1 MRRTLFTLAVTA
13 SLGLGSYA
21 AGCSSTTGSG
31 FGDDDGGNSDGGR
44 SCGITGCSDPDSGD
58 GQRGCIN
65 LECQRQ
71 NCTSG
76 PLTSV
81 SGKVFDPKGEVP
93 LYNVVVYIPNSEPK
107 PITHGATCETCGS
120 TAVNPVGEA
129 VLTNTKGEFT
139 IPNAPVGDDIPLVIQ
154 VGKWRRELKIKVE
167 ACKDNKFTDPQKMRL
182 PRNKSEGEMPKMALT
197 TGGCDPFGCLFSR
210 LGIDKSEFTS
220 PSGNGNVHVYQGVG
234 GGNVQG
240 GGSPNPQSS
249 LWNDVNNLKKY
260 DIVLLSC
267 ECDEENGTKPA
278 AAKKAMRDYLN
289 AGGRVFATHYHYTWF
304 KNGEPDLAGLA
315 NWTGG
320 SSSAPYAVDQTF
332 PKGQALAEWLQVIGA
347 TPNKGVIDL
356 SGTANDV
363 GTVKAGAQR
372 WISSG
377 TGTGSESVKYFTFNA
392 PVGAKP
398 DDQCGRGVMS
408 DLHVSS
414 AGGSDANLPSG
425 CNTTQLTP
433 QERALEFMFFDLS
446 SCVQDDKI
454 PPTPPK

>member
-1 MRRTLFTLAVTA
+1 MRRTLYSLAISV
-13 SLGLGSYA
+13 SLGLVTYA
-21 AGCSSTTGSG
+21 AGCSSSNGSG
-31 FGDDDGGNSDGGR
+31 FGSDDGGSSDGSK
-44 SCGITGCSDPDSGD
+44 SCGITGCVDFDAGD
-58 GQRGCIN
+58 GQRGCVN

-71 NCTSG
+71 ACSG

-93 LYNVVVYIPNSEPK
+93 LYNVVVYIPNSPPK
-107 PITHGATCETCGS
+107 PISHGATCDTCGS

-129 VLTNTKGEFT
+129 VLTNTKGEFI
-139 IPNAPVGDDIPLVIQ
+139 IPNAPVGDEIPLVIQ
-154 VGKWRRELKIKVE
+154 VGKWRREMTIKVE
-167 ACKDNKFTDPQKMRL
+167 ACKDNKFVDPQKMRL
-182 PRNKSEGEMPKMALT
+182 PRNRTEGEMPSMALT

-210 LGIDKSEFTS
+210 LGIDKSEFTA
-220 PSGNGNVHVYQGVG
+220 PSGKGAVHVYQGTG

-240 GGSPNPQSS
+240 GGATKPETA
-249 LWNDVNNLKKY
+249 LWNNVEALKKY

-267 ECDEENGTKPA
+267 ECDEYNNTKPA

-304 KNGEPDLAGLA
+304 KNGESDLAGLA

-320 SSSAPYAVDQTF
+320 SGSPPYTIDETF
-332 PKGQALAEWLQVIGA
+332 PKGQALADWLLNIGA
-347 TPNKGVIDL
+347 TPTKGKIDL

-363 GTVKAGAQR
+363 GTVKTGAQR
-372 WISSG
+372 WISVGSG
-377 TGTGSESVKYFTFNA
+377 ATESVKYFTFNA

-398 DDQCGRGVMS
+398 EEQCGRGVMS
-408 DLHVSS
+408 DLHVS
-414 AGGSDANLPSG
+414 AGGGDDENLPSS
-425 CNTTQLTP
+425 CNSTTLTP

-446 SCVQDDKI
+446 SCVQDDKV